1 MKRRVS
7 IIAIGLFVLVNG
19 CAHQPKPAPATQAR
33 NDFEKSKDPPIAA
46 QTYLA
51 AGQLAESQGRLVQA
65 SQQYSRALWLKP
77 DYQEAMYRQGVV
89 LTELK
94 NYPQAIQMWN
104 KYVEATG
111 GDATAYSNLGF
122 CQELALQFDAAELS
136 YKRGIAKDPH
146 NEACHV
152 NYGLML
158 ARKGR
163 GEAALLQL
171 QTVLSPAEAHYDLGS
186 VYEIQKRKQD
196 ALSEYHKAIEL
207 DPNLEEAKAK
217 IASIGE

>member
-7 IIAIGLFVLVNG
+7 VIAIALFVLVSG
-19 CAHQPKPAPATQAR
+19 CAHQQKPAPTAQTR
-33 NDFEKSKDPPIAA
+33 SDFEKIKDPPIGA
-46 QTYLA
+46 QTFFA
-51 AGQLAESQGRLVQA
+51 AGQLAESQGRLVEA
-65 SQQYSRALWLKP
+65 SVQYKKAVIAKP
-77 DYQEAMYRQGVV
+77 DYQDALYRYGVV

-94 NYPQAIQMWN
+94 DYPHAIETWT
-104 KYVEATG
+104 KYVDATN

-122 CQELALQFDAAELS
+122 SQELAMQFDAAELS

-146 NEACHV
+146 NEPCHV

-163 GEAALLQL
+163 GEVALLQL
-171 QTVLSPAEAHYDLGS
+171 QTVLTPAEAHYDLGS
-186 VYEIQKRKQD
+186 VYDSQKRKQE
-196 ALSEYHKAIEL
+196 AISEYRKALEL
-207 DPNLEEAKAK
+207 DPTLEEAKSK